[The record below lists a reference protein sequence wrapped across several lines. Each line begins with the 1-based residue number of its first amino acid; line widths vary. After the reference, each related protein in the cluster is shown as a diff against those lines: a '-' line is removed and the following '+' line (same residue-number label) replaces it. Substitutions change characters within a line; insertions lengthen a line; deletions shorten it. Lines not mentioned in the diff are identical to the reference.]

1 MKSESKLPQSLILIF
16 VVFGFL
22 FMAMSIP
29 RFLPKEPDFLPMTA
43 GMMQITDVSHTVKD
57 TMSRVAITII
67 ALMAAG
73 ALAAYLGKSSAAPE
87 AEEIDPDRTLSV
99 FEAPYDAPV
108 LARINVVETDSFQGA
123 ENEYR

>member
-22 FMAMSIP
+22 FLAMSVP
-29 RFLPKEPDFLPMTA
+29 RFLPKEPDFLPITA
-43 GMMQITDVSHTVKD
+43 GMMQITDVSNPAKD
-57 TMSRVAITII
+57 AVSRVAITII

-73 ALAAYLGKSSAAPE
+73 AFAAYLGKSSAAPE
-87 AEEIDPDRTLSV
+87 AEEFDPDRTLSV

-108 LARINVVETDSFQGA
+108 LARINVVEI
-123 ENEYR
+123 E